1 MLKRN
6 FSSDT
11 STKLCLM
18 ESTFSY
24 DLGFSPGLLWRCR
37 EKHRQHK
44 LMCGFARKNYTFYS
58 IYKDIGENNKCPGFR
73 LPCFSLFQSQD
84 SSRKGKGCW
93 FYINN
98 NKKKMDKSVF
108 CGHAVQVNSDIFR
121 FFLENISDSFRDHC
135 IPHFRSSVNKKH

>member
-11 STKLCLM
+11 STKLYLM
-18 ESTFSY
+18 ESAFSY
-24 DLGFSPGLLWRCR
+24 DLGFSPGLLWRCL

-58 IYKDIGENNKCPGFR
+58 VYKDIGEDNKCSGFR
-73 LPCFSLFQSQD
+73 MPCFSLFQSQD

-93 FYINN
+93 FYIN
-98 NKKKMDKSVF
+98 KKKKKWAKVYFVAMLCRLTVIFFFSFLKTSVT
-108 CGHAVQVNSDIFR
+108 VSKITIF
-121 FFLENISDSFRDHC
+121 LISGLL
-135 IPHFRSSVNKKH
+135 